1 MTASRTEL
9 RTAWMTKPRVGTR
22 RRRVRPH
29 PLGRDTVAPLPFS
42 PPEMMTSTFAQAF
55 LAATRSAFV
64 LFSLAL
70 ALPLALCLAPAAFG
84 AKQPNIV
91 LILLDDMGYRD
102 VGFVGNKYV
111 STPNIDRI
119 AKSGAVFSQCY
130 ASAPNCAPTRACLL
144 TGQYTPRHGVYT
156 VVDDRYAP
164 GQPHMKVTSTTGND
178 ELPAKTK
185 TVADVLKSN
194 GYATALIG
202 MWNLG
207 RGRNGTTGSP
217 TGRGFDVYKRPDDVK
232 FEKDAYMD
240 AKGRYLSD
248 ALCDEALAWIDK
260 NKSKPFFLYYAEHSV
275 HEPFDPKPEL
285 VAKYK
290 AKTPTGLD
298 KGITPEYAAT
308 VEAVDFSIGRIMA
321 KLEADGLTKDTLVIF
336 TSDNGGLPHVVNPLR
351 GSKGLLYEGGIRVPG
366 AVSWPG
372 VIPAGKTYDEPV
384 ASMDF
389 MPTILEAA
397 GIPLPKDQPTDGISL
412 LRQLKSGAPLGRD
425 AIYWHFP
432 CYIGKGEPMSLLRAG
447 DYKLIQ
453 KFAGPTFELYDVK
466 KDPGEAQD
474 LAKAQPAKLEELKK
488 LLFAWQKSTGAFL
501 ADQKNPAYDPNAKEQ
516 RGGGKGGQGGG
527 KKKK

>member
-1 MTASRTEL
+1 MAESMTAWIT
-9 RTAWMTKPRVGTR
+9 MPRVGTR

-42 PPEMMTSTFAQAF
+42 PPEMMTSTFAQAL

-64 LFSLAL
+64 LLSQALAL
-70 ALPLALCLAPAAFG
+70 ALSLCLAPAAFG

-102 VGFVGNKYV
+102 VGFAGNKYI
-111 STPNIDRI
+111 STPNIDKL
-119 AKSGAVFSQCY
+119 AQSGVVFSQCY

-144 TGQYTPRHGVYT
+144 TGQYAPRHGVYT

-178 ELPAKTK
+178 ELPAPTK

-207 RGRNGTTGSP
+207 RGRNGSPGSP
-217 TGRGFDVYKRPDDVK
+217 LSRGFDVYKRPDDVK

-240 AKGRYLSD
+240 GKGRYLSD
-248 ALCDEALAWIDK
+248 ALCDEALAWIDQH
-260 NKSKPFFLYYAEHSV
+260 KSKPFFLYYAEHSV

-336 TSDNGGLPHVVNPLR
+336 TSDNGGLPYVVNPLR

-474 LAKAQPAKLEELKK
+474 LAKTQPAKVEELKN
-488 LLFAWQKSTGAFL
+488 LLVAWQKDTGAFL
-501 ADQKNPAYDPNAKEQ
+501 ADKKNEAYDPNAKEQ
-516 RGGGKGGQGGG
+516 RGGGK
-527 KKKK
+527 KKR

>member
-1 MTASRTEL
+1 MAESMTAWIT
-9 RTAWMTKPRVGTR
+9 MPRVGTR

-42 PPEMMTSTFAQAF
+42 PPEMMTSTFAQAL

-64 LFSLAL
+64 LLSQALAL
-70 ALPLALCLAPAAFG
+70 ALSLCLAPNAAG

-102 VGFVGNKYV
+102 VGFAGNKYI
-111 STPNIDRI
+111 STPNIDKL
-119 AKSGAVFSQCY
+119 AQSGVVFSQCY

-144 TGQYTPRHGVYT
+144 TGQYAPRHGVYT

-207 RGRNGTTGSP
+207 RGRNGSPGSP
-217 TGRGFDVYKRPDDVK
+217 LSRGFDVYKRPDDVK

-240 AKGRYLSD
+240 GKGRYLSD
-248 ALCDEALAWIDK
+248 ALCDEALAWIDQH
-260 NKSKPFFLYYAEHSV
+260 KSKPFFLYYAEHSV

-336 TSDNGGLPHVVNPLR
+336 TSDNGGLPYVVNPLR

-474 LAKAQPAKLEELKK
+474 LAKTQPAKVEELKN
-488 LLFAWQKSTGAFL
+488 LLVAWQKDTGAFL
-501 ADQKNPAYDPNAKEQ
+501 ADKKNEAYDPNAKEQ
-516 RGGGKGGQGGG
+516 RGGGK
-527 KKKK
+527 KKR

>member
-1 MTASRTEL
+1 MAESMTAWIT
-9 RTAWMTKPRVGTR
+9 MPRVGTR

-42 PPEMMTSTFAQAF
+42 PPEMMTSTFAQAL

-64 LFSLAL
+64 LLSQALAL
-70 ALPLALCLAPAAFG
+70 ALSLCLAPAAFG

-102 VGFVGNKYV
+102 VGFAGNKYI
-111 STPNIDRI
+111 STPNIDKL
-119 AKSGAVFSQCY
+119 AQSGVVFSQCY

-144 TGQYTPRHGVYT
+144 TGQYAPRHGVYT

-207 RGRNGTTGSP
+207 RGRNGSPGSP
-217 TGRGFDVYKRPDDVK
+217 LSRGFDVYKRPDDVK

-240 AKGRYLSD
+240 GKGRYLSD
-248 ALCDEALAWIDK
+248 ALCDEALAWIDQH
-260 NKSKPFFLYYAEHSV
+260 KSKPFFLYYAEHSV

-336 TSDNGGLPHVVNPLR
+336 TSDNGGLPYVVNPLR

-474 LAKAQPAKLEELKK
+474 LAKTQPAKVEELKN
-488 LLFAWQKSTGAFL
+488 LLVAWQKDTGAFL
-501 ADQKNPAYDPNAKEQ
+501 ADKKNEAYDPNAKEQ
-516 RGGGKGGQGGG
+516 RGGGK
-527 KKKK
+527 KKR

>member
-1 MTASRTEL
+1 MTAWIT
-9 RTAWMTKPRVGTR
+9 MPRVGTR

-29 PLGRDTVAPLPFS
+29 PLGRDTVASLPFS
-42 PPEMMTSTFAQAF
+42 PPEMMTSTFAQAL
-55 LAATRSAFV
+55 LAAMRSAFV
-64 LFSLAL
+64 LLSQALAL
-70 ALPLALCLAPAAFG
+70 ALSLCLAPAAFG

-102 VGFVGNKYV
+102 VGFAGNKYV
-111 STPNIDRI
+111 STPNIDKI
-119 AKSGAVFSQCY
+119 ARSGAVFSQCY

-207 RGRNGTTGSP
+207 RGRNGSRGSP
-217 TGRGFDVYKRPDDVK
+217 LSRGFDVYKRPDDVK

-240 AKGRYLSD
+240 GKGRYLSD
-248 ALCDEALAWIDK
+248 ALCDEALAWIDQHK
-260 NKSKPFFLYYAEHSV
+260 TKPFFLYYAEHSV

-336 TSDNGGLPHVVNPLR
+336 TSDNGGLPYVVNPLR

-372 VIPAGKTYDEPV
+372 VIPAGKTYDEPA

-466 KDPGEAQD
+466 KDPGEQQD
-474 LAKAQPAKLEELKK
+474 LAKTQPAKLEELKK
-488 LLFAWQKSTGAFL
+488 LLSAWQKGTGAFL

-516 RGGGKGGQGGG
+516 RGGGK
-527 KKKK
+527 KKR

>member
-1 MTASRTEL
+1 MT
-9 RTAWMTKPRVGTR
+9 P
-22 RRRVRPH
+22 
-29 PLGRDTVAPLPFS
+29 
-42 PPEMMTSTFAQAF
+42 TFAQAL

-64 LFSLAL
+64 LLSQALAL
-70 ALPLALCLAPAAFG
+70 ALSLCLAPAAFG

-102 VGFVGNKYV
+102 VGFAGNKYI
-111 STPNIDRI
+111 STPNIDKL
-119 AKSGAVFSQCY
+119 AQSGVVFSQCY

-144 TGQYTPRHGVYT
+144 TGQYAPRHGVYT

-164 GQPHMKVTSTTGND
+164 GQPHMKVLSTKGND

-207 RGRNGTTGSP
+207 RGRNGSPGSP
-217 TGRGFDVYKRPDDVK
+217 LSRGFDVYKRPDDVK

-240 AKGRYLSD
+240 GKGRYLSD
-248 ALCDEALAWIDK
+248 ALCDEALAWIDQH
-260 NKSKPFFLYYAEHSV
+260 KSKPFFLYYAEHSV

-336 TSDNGGLPHVVNPLR
+336 TSDNGGLPYVVNPLR

-397 GIPLPKDQPTDGISL
+397 GLPLPKDQPTDGISL

-474 LAKAQPAKLEELKK
+474 LAKTQPAKVEELKN
-488 LLFAWQKSTGAFL
+488 LLVAWQKDTGAFL
-501 ADQKNPAYDPNAKEQ
+501 ADQKNEAYDPNAKEQ
-516 RGGGKGGQGGG
+516 RGGGK
-527 KKKK
+527 KKR